1 MRETRFR
8 TAVRT
13 ILAAFATLGVLL
25 LGLAPAA
32 TASGYGSGTGG
43 SAAAPVAA
51 AEASG
56 IVAADA
62 QAEAGGTGETY
73 VIGTDTTFA
82 PFEFRDGGELVGI
95 DIDLVKAIA
104 EDQGF
109 EVEFRSLGFNAALQA
124 LSSDQVDGVIAGMG
138 ITEERQEIYDFSDPY
153 FTAELQLAV
162 NGTNEDVQ
170 GWEDLEGET
179 VAVKTGSQSE
189 EYAKSVQDEYGFEI
203 TALDQTTTMV
213 ESVKA
218 GSATALMDDYPVL
231 AYGITQGSGLKT
243 VTDPVPVGDYGFAV
257 NKDQNA
263 ELLEMFN
270 TGLAELKESGEY
282 QEILDTY
289 LAEDA
294 QTGPDASS
302 FWGLITT
309 TFPALMVGL
318 GNTLLVTGIS
328 FALAMALGL
337 MFGFLKVSTNPVLRG
352 IATVFVSVFRG
363 TPILVWAFFFYFG
376 LPQLIGTEVDIWVA
390 GILTLTLNG
399 AAYIA
404 EIVRGA
410 VQSVDPGQMEAS
422 RSLGLGYGKSMQRV
436 VLPQAF
442 KIMTPSLINQLVIML
457 KDSSL
462 LLAIGFGELLYQAQQ
477 IYAANFRVTEVLL
490 IVGIIYFVAITLLTQ
505 LANFVDRKVNK

>member
-1 MRETRFR
+1 
-8 TAVRT
+8 
-13 ILAAFATLGVLL
+13 LAAIAALGALL
-25 LGLAPAA
+25 LGVAPAA
-32 TASGYGSGTGG
+32 SASGTAGETGDSPG
-43 SAAAPVAA
+43 A
-51 AEASG
+51 
-56 IVAADA
+56 
-62 QAEAGGTGETY
+62 GETY

-82 PFEFRDGGELVGI
+82 PFEFRAGGELTGI
-95 DIDLVKAIA
+95 DIDIMEAIA

-109 EVEFRSLGFNAALQA
+109 EVEWRSLGFNAALQA

-162 NGTNEDVQ
+162 DGDNQDVQ
-170 GWEDLEGET
+170 GWEDLAGET

-189 EYAKSVQDEYGFEI
+189 EYAKSVQEQYGFEI
-203 TALDQTTTMV
+203 SALDQTTTMV

-231 AYGITQGSGLKT
+231 AYGITQGSGLRT

-257 NKDQNA
+257 NKGQNA

-270 TGLAELKESGEY
+270 TGLAELKSSGEY
-282 QEILDTY
+282 DQILDKY
-289 LAEDA
+289 LATDA
-294 QTGPDASS
+294 QTGPDAST
-302 FWGLITT
+302 FGGLVVTA
-309 TFPALMVGL
+309 FPALMTGL
-318 GNTLLVTGIS
+318 GNTLLVTAIS
-328 FALAMALGL
+328 FVLAMALGL
-337 MFGFLKVSTNPVLRG
+337 VFGFFKVSTSRVLRG
-352 IATVFVSVFRG
+352 IATVFVSIFRG

-376 LPQLIGTEVDIWVA
+376 LPQLIGTPVNIWVA
-390 GILTLTLNG
+390 GVLTLTLNG

-462 LLAIGFGELLYQAQQ
+462 LLAIGFAELLYQAQQ

-490 IVGIIYFVAITLLTQ
+490 IVAVIYFIAITLLTQ
-505 LANFVDRKVNK
+505 LANYVDRKVNK